1 MDADAYAP
9 PAPPVP
15 TVEATRPAA
24 RKRSRMSRTAS
35 ADPYDVETWDPRK
48 LTYRGWFFTIV
59 VILNLLVYGAS
70 FALMGWIATTQ
81 WNRLPAPSLF
91 AGYALL
97 LVATLVSLC
106 FLWFRWKW
114 AAIAYL
120 ALGLVFTGI
129 AFVQTGI
136 GGGVFQGVLHLALVG
151 YAVKTRW
158 KPRYI
163 PSHLR
168 EKFAAYV

>member
-1 MDADAYAP
+1 MDADAYSP
-9 PAPPVP
+9 PAPPAA
-15 TVEATRPAA
+15 TVEASKPAA
-24 RKRSRMSRTAS
+24 RHRRRLSQAAR
-35 ADPYDVETWDPRK
+35 ADTYDVETWDPRK

-59 VILNLLVYGAS
+59 VILNLLLYGAS
-70 FALMGWIATTQ
+70 FALMAWIAATE

-97 LVATLVSLC
+97 LVATLVSLG

-120 ALGLVFTGI
+120 ALGLLLTGLTV
-129 AFVQTGI
+129 AHKGV
-136 GGGVFQGVLHLALVG
+136 GGGVFQAVLHLALVG